1 MTLSADKAVSL
12 IATFLFA
19 TYTFAASETN
29 ICSELSGYFA
39 GNHALK
45 LPDPSRKPTKKERQF
60 IETSAIE
67 LLESTDYSMGTFIVD
82 GDNDGK
88 NDLFA
93 WNIQGSGRFVYAEL
107 FDIPSS
113 QDAKK
118 LVPKAS
124 LELGVLQDPRFIRFK
139 GINYLVSTDTGDGDG
154 ISVSAL
160 AKVANGRYEHQTL
173 CHMKAVVRPE
183 SDCRHPACK
192 KLKEVIENKNDND
205 LFVSIEW
212 PHKYFAPAG
221 LAVYF
226 RESGSEGDFDNSK
239 NPTSIWRIGRKGYIN
254 QHIYWALLGQGDEMP
269 DVDPKLRPM
278 SEDKTVR
285 RVLPGRQHDRLRRTL
300 AQQSEVLGRELHRP
314 VSLPNEGE
322 FFLFSA
328 NEKRTYWAWDF
339 GDPPYGEEI
348 HITYTNAT
356 KSDYI
361 GVVRVKRRLVLEPC
375 SQNCVTPLDP

>member
-1 MTLSADKAVSL
+1 MSDV
-12 IATFLFA
+12 
-19 TYTFAASETN
+19 
-29 ICSELSGYFA
+29 
-39 GNHALK
+39 
-45 LPDPSRKPTKKERQF
+45 
-60 IETSAIE
+60 
-67 LLESTDYSMGTFIVD
+67 
-82 GDNDGK
+82 
-88 NDLFA
+88 
-93 WNIQGSGRFVYAEL
+93 
-107 FDIPSS
+107 
-113 QDAKK
+113 
-118 LVPKAS
+118 
-124 LELGVLQDPRFIRFK
+124 DPRFIRFK